1 MRPLVGAGPTP
12 TVSVA
17 MSCWNGSAFLEP
29 QVASIFAQ
37 TLPIAHLSAWDD
49 GSTDDTLA
57 RLQHLAAQHPEMR
70 VHKGERNLGVN
81 RGFDAALRLCPP
93 SDWYA
98 FSDQDD
104 VWPTDR
110 IERFAAHASTCRT
123 AVPLLLVC
131 QFATFQTTL
140 PQPGQETSLTLL
152 RHGDSRRLWV
162 RSLLAANP
170 FYGCCF
176 FFNHALRELIG
187 TIPQGKTTHD
197 YWVALL
203 AAHFGRIDVLDF
215 VGTYY
220 RQHGANAS
228 FGAPRRGMWAKLSNV
243 QRSLRA
249 DRRSRADMVPLIEGL
264 LQHPRSAQ
272 LEPQDRSVLEQALA
286 AYLRGG
292 WAVVDF
298 QRRQG
303 AWARRQTHNA
313 LRVVSCLSD
322 GFIARD

>member
-1 MRPLVGAGPTP
+1 VRPLVNLGAAP
-12 TVSVA
+12 TVAVA
-17 MSCWNGSAFLEP
+17 MSCYNGRAFVEA
-29 QVASIFAQ
+29 QVVSILAQ
-37 TLPIAHLSAWDD
+37 TMPINHLSVWDD
-49 GSTDDTLA
+49 GSTDDTWT
-57 RLQHLAAQHPEMR
+57 RLQHLAARHPAMH

-81 RGFDAALRLCPP
+81 RGFEAALQLCPP

-104 VWPTDR
+104 LWPADR
-110 IERFAAHASTCRT
+110 IERFVVHASARDPT
-123 AVPLLLVC
+123 VPLLLVC
-131 QFATFQTTL
+131 QFAVFQAAL
-140 PQPGQETSLTLL
+140 PQPGQQTSLTLL
-152 RHGDSRRLWV
+152 RHGDVRTPWV

-176 FFNHALRELIG
+176 FFNHALRERVG

-203 AAHFGRIDVLDF
+203 AAYFGRIEILDF

-228 FGAPRRGMWAKLSNV
+228 FGAPRRGLWAKLGNV
-243 QRSLRA
+243 QRSLQA
-249 DRRSRADMVPLIEGL
+249 DRRSRADMVPLIQGL
-264 LQHPRSAQ
+264 LQHPHNAEI
-272 LEPQDRSVLEQALA
+272 EPQDRSVLEQALT

-292 WAVVDF
+292 WALVDF

-303 AWARRQTHNA
+303 AWARRPTHNA

-322 GFIARD
+322 RLVARD